1 MKVAMKNVVMIGM
14 LMAMSICLTGC
25 FQMMGE
31 SAHDNAVKNFPTYAE
46 TKAEWGTVPDGYGR
60 VVLFVEKVGMSPF
73 GGFGYMDFIYEVN
86 DASKTIMTDQ
96 TFVFID
102 LPAGKNSFKCYPPG
116 SFYHGKPIEFE
127 VLSGQITYIRGSKGV
142 TSQEAE
148 TLLENIHHFFRKPL
162 PFDKQGESAEKVT
175 F

>member
-1 MKVAMKNVVMIGM
+1 MKGKFGNAVAAGV
-14 LMAMSICLTGC
+14 LMAMGFGLTGC

-46 TKAEWGTVPDGYGR
+46 TKAEWGNVPDGYGR
-60 VVLFVEKVGMSPF
+60 VVLFVEKVGMNPF
-73 GGFGYMDFIYEVN
+73 GGFGYMDFVYEVN

-102 LPAGKNSFKCYPPG
+102 LPAGKNSFKCYPQG
-116 SFYHGKPIEFE
+116 SFSHGKPIEFE
-127 VLSGQITYIRGSKGV
+127 VLPGQITYIRGSKEV

-148 TLLENIHHFFRKPL
+148 TLLGDIRHFFRKPL
-162 PFDKQGESAEKVT
+162 PFNKQEKSAEKVT